1 MSQRV
6 KTSFI
11 GKYQLSWLL
20 LQTIFV
26 VIILEVALAVPT
38 SASPLAV
45 GGTGPGGV
53 GVTTGGDTLE
63 LWLQSDKLVYSDS
76 GCTTPQTTDGG
87 MVGCWRDY
95 SGNTNHVVQPT
106 AANRPTFQ
114 NGSGD
119 TLNAHPMLRW
129 DGSNDFLGTSGTVG
143 LGPFTVFVV
152 FNAANTG
159 FIYEHNLTS
168 FSNGGSYL
176 LTDVDGTHSV
186 TRLPGPTESWRNLSS
201 GWGSDGNNRIVA
213 QTFNGTNASHNMY
226 INGALQTTTPG
237 NTANPGLNVIN
248 ATLYIG
254 ARGTGTPVLPV
265 AGNYTEFVLYSE
277 ALNSAQRLLVFNY
290 LQAKFN
296 DSTIDNISLGVFDR
310 YDGDTTANGDFDIDV
325 AGIGQEAD
333 GSHTEAHSAG
343 MIVQNV
349 AGATGFLQDD
359 GDYLMFGHRTLTA
372 DNTTGDIPTTGVW
385 LGAPAPQRWTRHWEI
400 TVTDV
405 VGTANGVVNII
416 FDFSEG
422 GMDPTEPPA
431 GPASNYRLIG
441 RSGPSGQ
448 FADVMG
454 ATSVSTDQVIF
465 SGVDVS
471 LLGSNFTLGT
481 LNADVSPTVVEM
493 KNAAALPLSL
503 PPVIAGLAVL
513 MLGGVTL
520 VLLRRG
526 RNA

>member
-129 DGSNDFLGTSGTVG
+129 DGNDILVTTNNVPLGPLTLFIVYNASGDGYLYHHTVQSPPNNGSYIYTQNGASYSVRRSSSEDYEDLASNWGLNPTARIITQRYNGTSVSHYLHINSVQQTPTFTQTSNAGTAQSNAVFSVG
-143 LGPFTVFVV
+143 GRAIDGALRITGNFAEVIV
-152 FNAANTG
+152 FND
-159 FIYEHNLTS
+159 Y
-168 FSNGGSYL
+168 
-176 LTDVDGTHSV
+176 
-186 TRLPGPTESWRNLSS
+186 
-201 GWGSDGNNRIVA
+201 
-213 QTFNGTNASHNMY
+213 
-226 INGALQTTTPG
+226 
-237 NTANPGLNVIN
+237 
-248 ATLYIG
+248 
-254 ARGTGTPVLPV
+254 
-265 AGNYTEFVLYSE
+265 
-277 ALNSAQRLLVFNY
+277 LNSAQRTLVENY
-290 LQAKFN
+290 LQAKYN
-296 DSTIDNISLGVFDR
+296 NSMVDNIVLGPSGVLDR
-310 YDGDTTANGDFDIDV
+310 YDGDTAANGNFDMDV

-333 GSHTEAHSAG
+333 GSHAEAHSAG
-343 MIVQNV
+343 IIVEDID
-349 AGATGFLQDD
+349 FLQDD
-359 GDYLMFGHRTLTA
+359 GDYILFGHRNIT
-372 DNTTGDIPTTGVW
+372 NTNMIEN
-385 LGAPAPQRWTRHWEI
+385 LPAGWGTDARRWMRHWYFD
-400 TVTDV
+400 VTDV
-405 VGTANGVVNII
+405 GNNGGTVNII

-422 GMDPTEPPA
+422 GMGGGSNPI
-431 GPASNYRLIG
+431 GPASNYRLLG
-441 RSGPSGQ
+441 RSGFGPLDD
-448 FADVMG
+448 FTVVFT
-454 ATSVSTDQVIF
+454 ATSVISDRVIF
-465 SGVDVS
+465 SGVPVTV
-471 LLGSNFTLGT
+471 LGSNFTLGS
-481 LNADVSPTVVEM
+481 LDAVASPTAVEM
-493 KNAAALPLSL
+493 QNAAALPLSL

>member
-310 YDGDTTANGDFDIDV
+310 YDGDTTANGNFDMDV

-333 GSHTEAHSAG
+333 GSHAEAHSAG
-343 MIVQNV
+343 IIVEDID
-349 AGATGFLQDD
+349 FLQDH
-359 GDYLMFGHRTLTA
+359 GDYILFGHRNIT
-372 DNTTGDIPTTGVW
+372 NTNMIEN
-385 LGAPAPQRWTRHWEI
+385 LPAGWGTDARRWMRHWYFD
-400 TVTDV
+400 VTDV
-405 VGTANGVVNII
+405 GNNGGTVNII

-422 GMDPTEPPA
+422 GMGGGSNPI
-431 GPASNYRLIG
+431 GPASNYRLLG
-441 RSGPSGQ
+441 RSGFGPLDD
-448 FADVMG
+448 FTVVFT
-454 ATSVSTDQVIF
+454 ATSVISDRVIF
-465 SGVDVS
+465 SGVPVTV
-471 LLGSNFTLGT
+471 LGSNFTLGS
-481 LNADVSPTVVEM
+481 LDAVASPTAVEM
-493 KNAAALPLSL
+493 QNAAALPLSL

>member
-129 DGSNDFLGTSGTVG
+129 DGNDILVTTNNVP
-143 LGPFTVFVV
+143 LGPLTVFVV
-152 FNAANTG
+152 YNATAEGYLYVHSPNVNFNN
-159 FIYEHNLTS
+159 
-168 FSNGGSYL
+168 GSYIYTEDTSSYSVRRSSNEDHERL
-176 LTDVDGTHSV
+176 SPSWGISSISRIITH
-186 TRLPGPTESWRNLSS
+186 
-201 GWGSDGNNRIVA
+201 
-213 QTFNGTNASHNMY
+213 QYNGTSASHGLY
-226 INGALQTTTPG
+226 INGLLQTPVVTFTTDAGIVEANTTFSIGGRSADTALRITG
-237 NTANPGLNVIN
+237 NFAEVIAYN
-248 ATLYIG
+248 D
-254 ARGTGTPVLPV
+254 
-265 AGNYTEFVLYSE
+265 F
-277 ALNSAQRLLVFNY
+277 LNSAQRRIVENY
-290 LQAKFN
+290 LQAKYN
-296 DSTIDNISLGVFDR
+296 DSLSNNIVLGPSGTFDR
-310 YDGDTTANGDFDIDV
+310 YDGDTAANGNFDMDV

-333 GSHTEAHSAG
+333 GSHAEAHSAG
-343 MIVQNV
+343 IIVEDID
-349 AGATGFLQDD
+349 FLQDH
-359 GDYLMFGHRTLTA
+359 GDYILFGHRNIT
-372 DNTTGDIPTTGVW
+372 NTNMIEN
-385 LGAPAPQRWTRHWEI
+385 LPAGWGTDARRWMRHWYFD
-400 TVTDV
+400 VTDV
-405 VGTANGVVNII
+405 GNNGGTVNII

-422 GMDPTEPPA
+422 GMGGGSNPI
-431 GPASNYRLIG
+431 GPASNYRLLG
-441 RSGPSGQ
+441 RSGFGPLDD
-448 FADVMG
+448 FTVVFT
-454 ATSVSTDQVIF
+454 ATSVISDRVIF
-465 SGVDVS
+465 SGVPVTV
-471 LLGSNFTLGT
+471 LGSNFTLGS
-481 LNADVSPTVVEM
+481 LDAVASPTAVEM
-493 KNAAALPLSL
+493 QNAAALPLSL